1 MTPDEFNLLASYG
14 EPIGRLGGAF
24 FVSDQAKAFAKK
36 HRLRGWQGYFLGRCA
51 CLGQAPA
58 SVVHS
63 VCGFFPTDFVTAH
76 WDGGWA
82 TVEEAGTPASGVAQD
97 FADACADWGEHHLAD
112 FDGSARLAALAER
125 VIDHADSS
133 AAPLFAGWRDQ
144 QRPEHPA
151 GRAYLAVNTLR
162 ELRGAQHL
170 SAVLA
175 SGLAPVEA
183 IVTGQHGAA
192 GAAFFGWPAGQTP
205 KPTDEMRTKR
215 QAAEDLTDQMAVVP
229 FTVLS
234 DPERAELGELL
245 TGALRHATTP
255 GDPRA

>member
-1 MTPDEFNLLASYG
+1 MTPDEFEVLAAYG
-14 EPIGRLGGAF
+14 QPIGRLGGAF
-24 FVSDQAKAFAKK
+24 FVSDEAKAFAKR

-51 CLGQAPA
+51 CLGHVPA
-58 SVVHS
+58 SVVNS
-63 VCGFFPTDFVTAH
+63 VCGFFPQEFVTMH

-82 TVEEAGTPASGVAQD
+82 TVAEVGTSAGTVAQD
-97 FADACADWGEHHLAD
+97 FADACAAWGEHHLAD
-112 FDGSARLAALAER
+112 FGGAARLATLAER
-125 VIDHADSS
+125 VIDHADAS
-133 AAPLFAGWRDQ
+133 AAPLFAGWREQ
-144 QRPEHPA
+144 QRPEDPA

-175 SGLAPVEA
+175 SGLTPVEA

-192 GAAFFGWPAGQTP
+192 GAAFFGWSADATP
-205 KPTDEMRTKR
+205 EPTEEMRVKR

-234 DPERAELGELL
+234 APERAELGELL
-245 TGALRHATTP
+245 TSALRHATTP